1 MFNWLS
7 LGHIVF
13 GLIAFVGSLLLAL
26 GFRTSFASLT
36 AMQQWGIGLSIGGL
50 FATMAFVMFTAAN
63 IVPALLF
70 IGAGLALLW
79 ILFHQ
84 RAKA

>member
-1 MFNWLS
+1 MFNWLI

-26 GFRTSFASLT
+26 CFRTSFASLT

>member
-1 MFNWLS
+1 MFNWLI

-36 AMQQWGIGLSIGGL
+36 AMQQWGIGLSNGGL

-63 IVPALLF
+63 VIPALLF
-70 IGAGLALLW
+70 IGAGIALLW
-79 ILFHQ
+79 TLIH
-84 RAKA
+84 RRTEA

>member
-1 MFNWLS
+1 MFNWLI

-63 IVPALLF
+63 NVPALLF

>member
-1 MFNWLS
+1 
-7 LGHIVF
+7 
-13 GLIAFVGSLLLAL
+13 
-26 GFRTSFASLT
+26 
-36 AMQQWGIGLSIGGL
+36 

>member
-1 MFNWLS
+1 MFNWLI

-63 IVPALLF
+63 IVHALLF

>member
-1 MFNWLS
+1 MFNWLI

-13 GLIAFVGSLLLAL
+13 GLIAFVGSLLLRL
-26 GFRTSFASLT
+26 GFRTSFGQPDSDA
-36 AMQQWGIGLSIGGL
+36 AMGDCLSIGGL

>member
-1 MFNWLS
+1 LI

>member
-1 MFNWLS
+1 MFNWLI

-36 AMQQWGIGLSIGGL
+36 AMQQWGL
-50 FATMAFVMFTAAN
+50 AFRSAACLR
-63 IVPALLF
+63 PWRL
-70 IGAGLALLW
+70 
-79 ILFHQ
+79 
-84 RAKA
+84 

>member
-1 MFNWLS
+1 MFNWLI

-26 GFRTSFASLT
+26 GFRPSFASLT

>member
-1 MFNWLS
+1 MFNWLI

-79 ILFHQ
+79 FLFHQ

>member
-1 MFNWLS
+1 MFNWLI

>member
-1 MFNWLS
+1 MFNWLI

-63 IVPALLF
+63 VIPALLWTL
-70 IGAGLALLW
+70 IHRRTEA
-79 ILFHQ
+79 
-84 RAKA
+84 

>member
-1 MFNWLS
+1 MFNWLI

-13 GLIAFVGSLLLAL
+13 GLIAFFGSLLLAL

>member
-1 MFNWLS
+1 MFNWLI

-26 GFRTSFASLT
+26 GFRTSLASLT

>member
-1 MFNWLS
+1 MFNRLI

>member
-1 MFNWLS
+1 MFNWLI

-50 FATMAFVMFTAAN
+50 FATMAFVMFTAAK

>member
-1 MFNWLS
+1 MFNWLI

-13 GLIAFVGSLLLAL
+13 GLISFVGSLLLAL

-79 ILFHQ
+79 IIFHQ

>member
-1 MFNWLS
+1 MFNWLI

-26 GFRTSFASLT
+26 CFRTSFSSLT
-36 AMQQWGIGLSIGGL
+36 AMQQWGFGLSIGGL

>member
-1 MFNWLS
+1 MFNWLI

-36 AMQQWGIGLSIGGL
+36 AMQQWGIGLPIGGL

>member
-1 MFNWLS
+1 MFNWLI

-70 IGAGLALLW
+70 IGAVLALLW